1 MLIDCDCCVMK
12 NTSACADCVVSAFVA
27 LDLARE
33 RRGPIEVDSDERAA
47 IEALAEAGLV
57 PRLRLLPGRGD
68 PPSRAV
74 G

>member
-12 NTSACADCVVSAFVA
+12 STSACDDCVVSAFVS
-27 LDLARE
+27 LGE
-33 RRGPIEVDSDERAA
+33 GVGPIEVDEVERAA
-47 IEALAEAGLV
+47 MDVLAEAGLV

-68 PPSRAV
+68 PPAAAT